1 MANLYN
7 INSICLM
14 KNVLPAALIAVGIAL
29 AGLFIFIGINHVSN
43 RDRTV
48 SVKGLSTREVKADY
62 VVWPLRF
69 GLMGND
75 LQSVY
80 NDVANMQKVVRKFLI
95 SKGFSDEEI
104 KTGNTS
110 VNNNWASYYGDKPEY
125 HYTINTSIIVSTSN
139 VDLVIANQGSQ
150 TELLA
155 RGYVINS
162 DEWSIDYQ
170 YNGLNEL
177 KPEMIEEATKNAR
190 NVAQKFADD
199 SDSKL
204 GGIRHAYQG
213 QFSIEEDNYQ
223 PWIKHVRVVTTVDY
237 SLN

>member
-95 SKGFSDEEI
+95 
-104 KTGNTS
+104 
-110 VNNNWASYYGDKPEY
+110 WASYYGDKPEY

-199 SDSKL
+199 SGSKL